1 MSTATSGRA
10 REHRTRDRLAES
22 GEEWRVVPAAPNYL
36 VSNLGNVWPTYAGRL
51 MALNPHP
58 DSGHVYISLA
68 TESGRRRFKVHRLV
82 AELFIGPQPTPRHEV
97 CHDDGNASNN
107 VVDNLRW
114 DTRSANVLDQVRHG
128 THVQARKTHCPRNH
142 PYDEQNTYR
151 NNQGRR
157 ECRACHRE
165 AQAARR
171 ARRRQAVAA

>member
-1 MSTATSGRA
+1 MA
-10 REHRTRDRLAES
+10 EHRAEPAHTLADVATLTRGEREARVERLIREADQIYLRAIDQHVLRDGRDLAASVVLFS
-22 GEEWRVVPAAPNYL
+22 G
-36 VSNLGNVWPTYAGRL
+36 GN
-51 MALNPHP
+51 
-58 DSGHVYISLA
+58 DSTVLA
-68 TESGRRRFKVHRLV
+68 HL
-82 AELFIGPQPTPRHEV
+82 
-97 CHDDGNASNN
+97 
-107 VVDNLRW
+107 VDNLRW

>member
-1 MSTATSGRA
+1 MSTASSGRA

-22 GEEWRVVPAAPNYL
+22 GEEWRVVPA
-36 VSNLGNVWPTYAGRL
+36 
-51 MALNPHP
+51 
-58 DSGHVYISLA
+58 
-68 TESGRRRFKVHRLV
+68 
-82 AELFIGPQPTPRHEV
+82 TPRHEV
-97 CHDDGNASNN
+97 CHDDSNASNN

-171 ARRRQAVAA
+171 ARRRQEEAA